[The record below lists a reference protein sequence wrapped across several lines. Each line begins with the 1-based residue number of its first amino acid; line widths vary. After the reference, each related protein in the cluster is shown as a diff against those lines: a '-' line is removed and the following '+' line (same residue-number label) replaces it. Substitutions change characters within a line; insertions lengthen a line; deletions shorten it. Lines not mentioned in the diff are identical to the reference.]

1 MPIHDLSL
9 TVTID
14 RATRGVARQR
24 LGVGVP
30 VARGGD
36 VVIMRGRSRADG
48 GSEHGAAAVEM
59 ALLLPLLILLLGGVI
74 DFGFLFNAQISATH
88 AAREGVRVEAIGTGD
103 AAQTAQDAFF
113 APAATPLGAQVVRS
127 CPNGD
132 GALLRMRASYD
143 FFFLPFGQR
152 TLTGEA
158 VMRCNG

>member
-1 MPIHDLSL
+1 
-9 TVTID
+9 
-14 RATRGVARQR
+14 
-24 LGVGVP
+24 
-30 VARGGD
+30 
-36 VVIMRGRSRADG
+36 MRGRCRGRG

-59 ALLLPLLILLLGGVI
+59 ALVLPLLILLIGGVI
-74 DFGFLFNAQISATH
+74 DFGFMFNAQISATH

-103 AAQTAQDAFF
+103 AAQAAENAFF
-113 APAATPLGAQVVRS
+113 APAATSLGAQIVRS
-127 CPNGD
+127 CPHDD

>member
-1 MPIHDLSL
+1 VSMRDWC
-9 TVTID
+9 
-14 RATRGVARQR
+14 
-24 LGVGVP
+24 
-30 VARGGD
+30 
-36 VVIMRGRSRADG
+36 RGRG

-59 ALLLPLLILLLGGVI
+59 ALVLPLLILLIGGVI
-74 DFGFLFNAQISATH
+74 DFGFMFNAQISATH

-103 AAQTAQDAFF
+103 AAQAAENAFF
-113 APAATPLGAQVVRS
+113 APAATSLGAQIVRS
-127 CPNGD
+127 CPHDD